1 MGVRRGALAAALAAL
16 LLPATAFADKVI
28 QADPSN
34 RYSTP
39 DVTIDQGERLTFRN
53 NDVAAHDVTAT
64 TKGDDGRP
72 LFRTPVIERG
82 ESAFVEGSQYL
93 TSGHYPFICSVHPS
107 MKGSLHVTTSGTPA
121 ARPGSGGSGG
131 GGTSTDTRDPKLGL
145 RVLSRRVDQVREDGA
160 LLARVSLDE
169 GARVSLRAVAR
180 PKPGGRLVTVARG
193 SMRITAAGVRKPRL
207 RLTRAGRAAFRRERP
222 LAVIVTAS
230 AVDPAGNRA
239 RATHG
244 RTLAG

>member
-16 LLPATAFADKVI
+16 LLPATALADKVI

-39 DVTIDQGERLTFRN
+39 EVTIDQGERLTFRN
-53 NDVAAHDVTAT
+53 NDVASHDVTAT
-64 TKGDDGRP
+64 TKGGDGRP

-107 MKGSLHVTTSGTPA
+107 MKGSLHVTTSGAPVP
-121 ARPGSGGSGG
+121 RPGSGGAG
-131 GGTSTDTRDPKLGL
+131 GGTSTDTKDPKLGV
-145 RVLSRRVDQVREDGA
+145 RVLSRRVDRVRDEGA
-160 LLARVSLDE
+160 LLARISLDE

-180 PKPGGRLVTVARG
+180 PRPGGRLVTVARG
-193 SMRITAAGVRKPRL
+193 SVRTTAAGVRKARL
-207 RLTRAGRAAFRRERP
+207 RLTRAGRAAFRRDRP
-222 LAVIVTAS
+222 LAVVVTGR